1 MARLSRLSTQKLQG
15 DPKLRQIGAGAPPG
29 LSTQGIVDLFKSAAN
44 CAVYALPSIAKVQ
57 WEFAG
62 PLTNSDV
69 NKTLGAQIDILGS
82 GANPSGV
89 DEVYSTPGLINGEFQ
104 THVLACA
111 VGFHLETPSMG
122 WTARG
127 NAFKASDFAT
137 GKAKS
142 FSPDVWTSNDAT
154 PTTGAWGAN
163 PVPQAGAFL
172 RYGTWANLGYWYMVR
187 AYNLRWTYGSL
198 INIMD
203 EQLRDTAYMPPNAQ
217 EGSAGTSQQDIMQW
231 AREANDRYTGTLGT
245 SLIFAVCDTIRVGSA
260 GAGAANIGIFAPSR
274 DFEFVDT
281 VYGGADLRSALAC
294 NTEFRTLS
302 NPYILKP
309 GVPPGLILE
318 ERNTDLGNKFRAQF
332 DATDGFGGTVPAD
345 YTEEANFNKGATTA
359 FIERSVDG
367 NNVSQTVVADKAEFK
382 CGPALMS
389 QEIKG
394 WEISES
400 LAAQIRDNADLA
412 AQLCSECGCMVGWAN

>member
-1 MARLSRLSTQKLQG
+1 MARLSRLSTQKMQG
-15 DPKLRQIGAGAPPG
+15 DPKLRQIGAGAPSG
-29 LSTQGIVDLFKSAAN
+29 MSTQDIVALFKSAAN

-62 PLTNSDV
+62 PLTNADV
-69 NKTLGAQIDILGS
+69 SKTLGAQIDILGS

-89 DEVYSTPGLINGEFQ
+89 DEVYSTPGLINGTFQ

-111 VGFHLETPSMG
+111 VGFHLEAPAMG

-127 NAFKASDFAT
+127 NAFSAT
-137 GKAKS
+137 ALANAQAKP
-142 FSPDVWTSNDAT
+142 FSPDTWTVADAT
-154 PTTGAWGAN
+154 ANTGAWGN
-163 PVPQAGAFL
+163 GVPVPSAPAFL
-172 RYGTWANLGYWYMVR
+172 RYGTWANLAFWYMVR

-203 EQLRDTAYMPPNAQ
+203 EQLRDTAYMPNNAQ
-217 EGSAGTSQQDIMQW
+217 EGSAGTSQQDILQW
-231 AREANDRYTGTLGT
+231 AREANDRYSGSLGT
-245 SLIFAVCDTIRVGSA
+245 DLVFAIIDTLRIGSV
-260 GAGAANIGIFAPSR
+260 GAGGTGVFAPSR

-294 NTEFRTLS
+294 NTEFRTLN

-332 DATDGFGGTVPAD
+332 DATDGFGGNVPAD
-345 YTEEANFNKGATTA
+345 FTESAKFNSGAGTG
-359 FIERSVDG
+359 FSERTIDG
-367 NNVSQTVVADKAEFK
+367 QTVTQKVVADRVEFK

-389 QEIKG
+389 QEVKG
-394 WEISES
+394 WEISEA
-400 LAAQIRDNADLA
+400 LAAQIRDNANLA